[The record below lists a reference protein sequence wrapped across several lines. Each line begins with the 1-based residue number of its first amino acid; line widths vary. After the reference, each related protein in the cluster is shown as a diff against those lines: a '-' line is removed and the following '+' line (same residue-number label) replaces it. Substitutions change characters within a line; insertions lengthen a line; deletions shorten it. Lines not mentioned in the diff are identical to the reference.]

1 MKIDYTEFDAQL
13 KSLISQRISKLSQ
26 LEANDELRVMAI
38 ELDDG
43 DSVTAFRV
51 IGRRLQALR
60 KKGLIEHDA
69 REGWI
74 LRRQ

>member
-1 MKIDYTEFDAQL
+1 MKNYTEFDAQL
-13 KSLISQRISKLSQ
+13 KSLISQGVSKLSQ

-38 ELDDG
+38 EIENDRIRR
-43 DSVTAFRV
+43 AFRV
-51 IGRRLQALR
+51 IDRRLQALR
-60 KKGLIEHDA
+60 KKGVIEHDA

>member
-1 MKIDYTEFDAQL
+1 MKNYTIFDAVL
-13 KSLISQRISKLSQ
+13 TSLVGKGVSKLSQ

-60 KKGLIEHDA
+60 KKGVIEHDA